1 MMKRFAFLDLEGVLI
16 PEIWEIYAQE
26 LKIPELAITTR
37 EEPDFKKLVRNR
49 IEFLKSNGIT
59 IGSLVQISKDIN
71 PLEGSLEFIKHLKS
85 MGFTIIIVTDA
96 FLQTID
102 NIIKK
107 IDMDHVYPNYFKC
120 DLQGYIVE
128 AVYSRRHGKHEVL
141 NQKLNK
147 NSGEYSISVGD
158 TFNDFTMLNAANDG
172 FLFNPSER
180 VLQIAE
186 RDFHNLRIVYNYQN
200 IISFLKDVHHLENIE
215 YQMDSKN
222 TYQLGIL

>member
-120 DLQGYIVE
+120 DLQGYIV
-128 AVYSRRHGKHEVL
+128 VV
-141 NQKLNK
+141 
-147 NSGEYSISVGD
+147 
-158 TFNDFTMLNAANDG
+158 
-172 FLFNPSER
+172 
-180 VLQIAE
+180 
-186 RDFHNLRIVYNYQN
+186 
-200 IISFLKDVHHLENIE
+200 
-215 YQMDSKN
+215 
-222 TYQLGIL
+222 